1 MLSLLLISRIIPTRT
16 SSCKFSR
23 YQLTDSHGLNDNTK
37 SLRTSMALDILP
49 DDLGK
54 GRGQSRG
61 IGATQVEATSVA
73 RGMPLDCL
81 MFLSLT
87 LALALRVETCQGFRA
102 SESLRL
108 SVRTIGNWIYHSPAA
123 AGRAVHC
130 HLPSTQNLLR
140 SLKVPS
146 IAPSWAFQTGCTAPG
161 ELVVTQMDRKDPH
174 RLSPLAKLLPLG
186 IRCLSWGFRVWGSGA
201 LPFRL

>member
-1 MLSLLLISRIIPTRT
+1 MGTWGLWQAILATALQVLSLLLISRIIPTRT

-81 MFLSLT
+81 MFLALT

-108 SVRTIGNWIYHSPAA
+108 SVRTIGNWIYHSPELAA
-123 AGRAVHC
+123 IAEGAKHSSQLGFPDWLHGPGRAGGDTDGPKRSTSSQPSREA
-130 HLPSTQNLLR
+130 PST
-140 SLKVPS
+140 
-146 IAPSWAFQTGCTAPG
+146 G
-161 ELVVTQMDRKDPH
+161 H
-174 RLSPLAKLLPLG
+174 PLFVLG
-186 IRCLSWGFRVWGSGA
+186 V
-201 LPFRL
+201 

>member
-1 MLSLLLISRIIPTRT
+1 
-16 SSCKFSR
+16 
-23 YQLTDSHGLNDNTK
+23 
-37 SLRTSMALDILP
+37 MALDILP

-81 MFLSLT
+81 MFLALT

-108 SVRTIGNWIYHSPAA
+108 SVRTIGNWIYRGWTCRTLSSSQHPELAAIAEGAKHSSQLGFPDWLHGP
-123 AGRAVHC
+123 GRAGGDTDGPKRSTSSQPSREA
-130 HLPSTQNLLR
+130 PST
-140 SLKVPS
+140 
-146 IAPSWAFQTGCTAPG
+146 G
-161 ELVVTQMDRKDPH
+161 H
-174 RLSPLAKLLPLG
+174 PLFVLG
-186 IRCLSWGFRVWGSGA
+186 V
-201 LPFRL
+201 